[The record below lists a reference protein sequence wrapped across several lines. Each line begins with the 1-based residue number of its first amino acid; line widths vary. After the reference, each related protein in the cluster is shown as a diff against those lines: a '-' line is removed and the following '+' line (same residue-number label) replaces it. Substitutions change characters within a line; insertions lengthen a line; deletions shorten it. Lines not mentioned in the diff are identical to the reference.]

1 MKNLLKLVV
10 FSDLDG
16 TLLDHETYQW
26 DAARPALQR
35 LGALGIPVVLASS
48 KTASEIRP
56 LQEQMGLTG
65 LPAIVENGA
74 GVIGLHETDPAD
86 AYSALRDALDRIPTH
101 LRTQF
106 RGFGDMTVSELA
118 RLTGLPQDAAQL
130 AKARDYSEPGVWS
143 GNDAELAQFHA
154 DLQEHGITAQRGG
167 RFLTLSFGR
176 TKASAM
182 DNVIDALGA
191 KKTLALGDAPNDIA
205 MLEKADMGVIIA
217 NPHRP
222 PLPVL
227 AGEHDGRITRTHD
240 AGPLGWNASVNA
252 IIDTLPLAE
261 GHTPDG

>member
-16 TLLDHETYQW
+16 TLLDHVTYQW

-35 LGALGIPVVLASS
+35 LEALGIPVVLASS

-74 GVIGLHETDPAD
+74 GVIGLHDTDPAD
-86 AYSALRDALDRIPTH
+86 ACSALRDALDRIPTH

-143 GNDAELAQFHA
+143 GNDAELAQFHTH
-154 DLQEHGITAQRGG
+154 LQEHGITAQRGG

-182 DNVIDALGA
+182 DSVIDALGA

-205 MLEKADMGVIIA
+205 MLERTDMGVIIA

-222 PLPVL
+222 PLPEL
-227 AGEHDGRITRTHD
+227 AGERDGRITRTND
-240 AGPLGWNASVNA
+240 AGPVGWNASVNA
-252 IIDTLPLAE
+252 ILDTLPLVE
-261 GHTPDG
+261 GHKPDG